1 MSASWKVARR
11 MLQSQWKETE
21 ISFQS
26 NVILT
31 SLWLGGTWKSWTAS
45 PSLNPT
51 QSVVAI
57 LTPAAAAARGG
68 RGGAPGAVV
77 DLAFAVRRLGLA
89 AAAAVERELVAAYP
103 GGFELALEDDEAVG
117 GGFADTVRRLGL
129 LAAAGFS
136 TLLLAAHHIDASELG
151 AHVLGFWLCGG
162 SGRSVSLGG
171 GGSGR
176 AAVVIAGLWDCEI
189 VSFSCS
195 GSGTGSGWFACS
207 CC

>member
-1 MSASWKVARR
+1 

-89 AAAAVERELVAAYP
+89 AAAAVERGLVAAYP
-103 GGFELALEDDEAVG
+103 GGFELAVEDDEAVG
-117 GGFADTVRRLGL
+117 GGLADTVRRLGL

-136 TLLLAAHHIDASELG
+136 TLLLAAHHVDASELG
-151 AHVLGFWLCGG
+151 AHVLGCWLGG
-162 SGRSVSLGG
+162 GGGSVSLGG